1 MQDAV
6 ENGKFNLGALLND
19 DNFLEHLEEMGMSA
33 TALTAASYE
42 EQYRI
47 VSEFHSKLNTLAFDS
62 YTAQQEL
69 YYQQMADTQNEL
81 TNFHKATTGDSAAA
95 VQKAQEDYAKL
106 KSTLSST
113 TDETEITRINNE
125 LDDMAEKFEQEYGFE
140 ITSNAETLKNEL
152 DDIIAKIDEIQDKK
166 IEMAMDWSGVDEV
179 ENGLKKAAEFTQ
191 LV

>member
-19 DNFLEHLEEMGMSA
+19 DNFLEHLEEMGISA

-81 TNFHKATTGDSAAA
+81 TNFYKATSGDSAAA

>member
-1 MQDAV
+1 MQAAV

-19 DNFLEHLEEMGMSA
+19 DNFLEYLEEIGMSA

-81 TNFHKATTGDSAAA
+81 TNFYKATTGDSAAA

-152 DDIIAKIDEIQDKK
+152 DDILAKIDEIQDKK

-179 ENGLKKAAEFTQ
+179 ENGLKKAADFTQ